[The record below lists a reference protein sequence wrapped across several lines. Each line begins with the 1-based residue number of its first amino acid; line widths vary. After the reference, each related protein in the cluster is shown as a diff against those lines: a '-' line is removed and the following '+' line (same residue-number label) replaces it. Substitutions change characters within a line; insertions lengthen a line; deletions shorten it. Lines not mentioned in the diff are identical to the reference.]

1 MRQVQLSEVR
11 IEQFSCV
18 YPSSPALGLGILAA
32 IFALITRIVL
42 LVLVG
47 CCCCCR
53 PRGSTST
60 PVSTVFNIL
69 SWVASVIALILLF
82 GGAALNNREGGQI
95 DSYGRIACY
104 VVKPG
109 ILAAGA
115 VLSLLSAIFGI
126 VAYVSASSAKQMRPQ
141 LEFAL
146 PTSTNVDLEKNV
158 PLPPQQ

>member
-1 MRQVQLSEVR
+1 MKGKVVAMSAIVAVLGIISAVAGFVAEATKVKLSEVR

-69 SWVASVIALILLF
+69 SWYVNKQLIIK
-82 GGAALNNREGGQI
+82 N
-95 DSYGRIACY
+95 
-104 VVKPG
+104 
-109 ILAAGA
+109 
-115 VLSLLSAIFGI
+115 
-126 VAYVSASSAKQMRPQ
+126 
-141 LEFAL
+141 LEH
-146 PTSTNVDLEKNV
+146 NIII
-158 PLPPQQ
+158 